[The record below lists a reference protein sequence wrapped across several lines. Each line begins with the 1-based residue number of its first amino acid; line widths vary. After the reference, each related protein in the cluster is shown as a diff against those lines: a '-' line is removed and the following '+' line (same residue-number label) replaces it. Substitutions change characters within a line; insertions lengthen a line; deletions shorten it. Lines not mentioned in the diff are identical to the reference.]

1 MKFGGLITSLLRVC
15 RRQRRRRGGRHCLE
29 GMIAVVA
36 VHRIVGRLSTRLRQE
51 LGVCQGTQSSVPTL
65 PSEEHPSE
73 QRPSQKSGRHT
84 YPYNTVSDHI
94 FRRYVQLELSGSSKS
109 EQEHKEGRPQ
119 SHGSFLRPSRH
130 QYRFLA
136 RLGKMV
142 KGAEK
147 GEFFPIFNNASVD
160 FPSDSVDTT

>member
-1 MKFGGLITSLLRVC
+1 
-15 RRQRRRRGGRHCLE
+15 
-29 GMIAVVA
+29 MIAVVA

-119 SHGSFLRPSRH
+119 SHGSFLRVVGWEKWEKEQKRGSS
-130 QYRFLA
+130 FLF
-136 RLGKMV
+136 LIMLPWT
-142 KGAEK
+142 
-147 GEFFPIFNNASVD
+147 FPLL
-160 FPSDSVDTT
+160 